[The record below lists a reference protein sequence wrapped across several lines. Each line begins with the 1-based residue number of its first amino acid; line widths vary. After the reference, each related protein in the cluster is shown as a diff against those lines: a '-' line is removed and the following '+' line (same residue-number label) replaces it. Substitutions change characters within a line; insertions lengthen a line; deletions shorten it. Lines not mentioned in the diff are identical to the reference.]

1 MESKKRKMRI
11 MMKLTSIDGVAGVTE
26 DDMRLNVSL
35 LYKCCYQAVS

>member
-11 MMKLTSIDGVAGVTE
+11 MMKLTSIDGVAGE